1 MRRTLTT
8 RFVIAMSLLV
18 LLCCVGWALLA
29 QHVVPDACSYAD
41 PPPRAQYL
49 HCP

>member
-8 RFVIAMSLLV
+8 RFVLV
-18 LLCCVGWALLA
+18 VSIVILLCCVGWAFLVQVL
-29 QHVVPDACSYAD
+29 VPPACSYH
-41 PPPRAQYL
+41 PPPERAQYL